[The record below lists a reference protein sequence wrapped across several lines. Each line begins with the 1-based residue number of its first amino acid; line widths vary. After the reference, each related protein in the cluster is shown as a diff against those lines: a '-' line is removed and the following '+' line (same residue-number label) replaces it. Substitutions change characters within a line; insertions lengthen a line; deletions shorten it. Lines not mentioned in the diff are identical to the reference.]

1 MTNLYLSRYPSFV
14 TNLYVSHSSG
24 TKVTVGDPVEELR
37 REIIET
43 GGLLGE
49 K

>member
-1 MTNLYLSRYPSFV
+1 MYHTIV
-14 TNLYVSHSSG
+14 E
-24 TKVTVGDPVEELR
+24 VTVGDPVEELR

-49 K
+49 SNWQ